1 MECSPSE
8 ENRHFEHALESSWG
22 HKGICVLGWRA
33 LTDWFCRTTVS
44 SWLLCIG
51 KQSSPLLNWCWVSV
65 NGPWLLITSG
75 WASVVG
81 VLAFYCFS
89 PFNIP
94 LGMKAGHWQG
104 WLRLPT
110 MCEKPADVTSDT
122 ALLMCWSPRVLLLVR
137 SWWCHIGP
145 NISTVPLVLCDV
157 WHVNLF

>member
-1 MECSPSE
+1 MFTFRGEQALWTCFRKQLGAQRNLCS
-8 ENRHFEHALESSWG
+8 G
-22 HKGICVLGWRA
+22 VKGP
-33 LTDWFCRTTVS
+33 DWFCRTTVS

-94 LGMKAGHWQG
+94 RGMKAGHWQG

-110 MCEKPADVTSDT
+110 MCEKPQDITSDT
-122 ALLMCWSPRVLLLVR
+122 ALLMCQSPRVLLLVR

-145 NISTVPLVLCDV
+145 NISTVPLVLCDA